1 MRSRGLMSIVDSAK
15 LRLLCSA
22 SPRRRPGF
30 TLVELLVVIAI
41 IGVLVSLLLP
51 AVQAAREAARRMQCT
66 NNLKQ
71 VALALHNFHDTHR
84 RFPLSNPLVTRPTD
98 GLAIVQYPW
107 QLRVLMYLEAGNL
120 YDRWDHDLG
129 FSEGTNRGL
138 LTTPLPFY
146 KCPSTPTPAVAEF
159 QPPSPALSA
168 DHAALAGQNYQASV
182 VEYMPILSVPEP
194 PMTPT
199 MPRFEGILNHVEH
212 RRMADVLDGLSNTI
226 LLVEATG
233 MPTRFNRRI
242 ASGPS
247 NPAFGHIGNWNR
259 SLLIRVSPDGV
270 ALQGGNCLVNCT
282 NHVGVNLFSFH
293 PGGANVAMGDGAV
306 RWISENVTMDTI
318 FRLAARA
325 DGLPVNAA
333 EF

>member
-1 MRSRGLMSIVDSAK
+1 MSVRYSSPFSSRRTK
-15 LRLLCSA
+15 LSA
-22 SPRRRPGF
+22 SRVDRRAF

-71 VALALHNFHDTHR
+71 LGLALHNFHDTHR
-84 RFPLSNPLVTRPTD
+84 KFPLSNPLITRSSD
-98 GLAIVQYPW
+98 GLSFVQYPW
-107 QLRVLMYLEAGNL
+107 QLQILPYLEASNL
-120 YDRWDHDLG
+120 YDQWNHELG
-129 FSEGTNRGL
+129 FAEGTNRLL
-138 LTTPLPFY
+138 LTTPVSVY
-146 KCPSTPTPAVAEF
+146 KCPSTPTPLIARF

-168 DHAALAGQNYQASV
+168 DHAALAGAEYEASV
-182 VEYMPILSVPEP
+182 VEYMPILNVPRP
-194 PMTPT
+194 PMTPD
-199 MPRFEGILNHVEH
+199 MPRLDGILNHVEH
-212 RRMADVLDGLSNTI
+212 RRMRDVLDGLSNTI

-233 MPTRFNRRI
+233 MPTRFNRRLP
-242 ASGPS
+242 AGLS

-259 SLLIRVSPDGV
+259 SLLIRVSQDGA

-293 PGGANVAMGDGAV
+293 PGGANVALGDGSV
-306 RWISENVTMDTI
+306 RFIPETVSMETI

-325 DGLPVNAA
+325 DGLPVDFS
-333 EF
+333 EL